1 MDKLPPD
8 LQRKFLYDPDEVK
21 RQEEAQVAASSA
33 AEGLEELDV
42 QVVQRDPSRSVN
54 PIVVRNLRTRIQTRQ
69 NDIKKSTVEAQRVK
83 QSGFDSTNLGQLR
96 IRVLD
101 QRRTRL
107 QDEIKAL
114 VAMLDKELNG

>member
-1 MDKLPPD
+1 
-8 LQRKFLYDPDEVK
+8 
-21 RQEEAQVAASSA
+21 VAASSA
-33 AEGLEELDV
+33 AEGLEGLDG

>member
-1 MDKLPPD
+1 
-8 LQRKFLYDPDEVK
+8 
-21 RQEEAQVAASSA
+21 
-33 AEGLEELDV
+33 
-42 QVVQRDPSRSVN
+42 
-54 PIVVRNLRTRIQTRQ
+54 
-69 NDIKKSTVEAQRVK
+69 
-83 QSGFDSTNLGQLR
+83 LR